1 MKNIKILISPIVYLM
16 SFNLIEFFISIII
29 KIILM
34 FDIKFS
40 YIYIHKHSHCRPSK
54 KNLKNKKKFWSMPLI
69 IGHDSL
75 FIDDVL
81 RTSLRTEKDEIP
93 VGAQLDPIGEKV
105 KVHNKLSMPTK
116 VRGQ

>member
-54 KNLKNKKKFWSMPLI
+54 KKF
-69 IGHDSL
+69 
-75 FIDDVL
+75 
-81 RTSLRTEKDEIP
+81 
-93 VGAQLDPIGEKV
+93 
-105 KVHNKLSMPTK
+105 
-116 VRGQ
+116 